1 MLLNGI
7 IRSLSNVRVTSSLLA
22 ALCCAHSQI
31 AWGQEP
37 GELPEEPGASS
48 EERGALSYAVSAG
61 ALYGELP
68 GASNSVNPFGVGL
81 GLRVGMALPQ
91 GIYFG
96 LSYEHFFGG
105 QPFSFANIAAY
116 EMEATLDQLEGWV
129 GYQLALD
136 GVTLR
141 PCFGVGAAY
150 VQEETLTTDAQGRE
164 RSERGA
170 LGVVASPAL
179 QLVFPVGAASML
191 VEGRYSMVPESLAD
205 GDGLLIGVGFGAEI

>member
-1 MLLNGI
+1 MLLNRI
-7 IRSLSNVRVTSSLLA
+7 IGSLSHTRVTRSLLVG
-22 ALCCAHSQI
+22 LCCAQPLV

-37 GELPEEPGASS
+37 GELPEESGAPS
-48 EERGALSYAVSAG
+48 ANQDTLSYSVSAG
-61 ALYGELP
+61 ALYGQLP

-81 GLRVGMALPQ
+81 GLRAGMVLPQ
-91 GIYFG
+91 RIYFG

-105 QPFSFANIAAY
+105 QPFGFANVASY
-116 EMEATLDQLEGWV
+116 EIEATLDQLQGWV

-141 PCFGVGAAY
+141 PSFGLGAAY
-150 VQEETLTTDAQGRE
+150 VQQETLTTDDRGRE
-164 RSERGA
+164 RTEDAA

-191 VEGRYSMVPESLAD
+191 VEGRYSMVPESVAE